1 MLCVALP
8 SRQSILCSLPNRNTV
23 ADVYTTL
30 QHIGK
35 AGSRFLPCQ
44 CAANV
49 DFISIALLSIAG
61 FV

>member
-8 SRQSILCSLPNRNTV
+8 SSQSILCSLPNRNTA

-30 QHIGK
+30 QLFGK
-35 AGSRFLPCQ
+35 AGSRFLRCQ

-49 DFISIALLSIAG
+49 DVISITLLSIAG